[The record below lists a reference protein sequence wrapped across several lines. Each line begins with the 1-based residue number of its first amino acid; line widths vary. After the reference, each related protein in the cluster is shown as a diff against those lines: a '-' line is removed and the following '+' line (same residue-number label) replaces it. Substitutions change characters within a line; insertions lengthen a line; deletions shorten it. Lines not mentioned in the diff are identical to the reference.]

1 VAGKDELKVRI
12 GLPWFSRLAGR
23 LFSDVAWHT
32 EVIGRENVP
41 VTGGVLL
48 AANHSSV
55 LDGPVVVGVAPRGVQ
70 FLIKEEM
77 YKGPLGTFLRRSN
90 QISVDRDGGRQALA
104 IARKVLLG
112 GGCVG
117 VFPEGNRGR
126 GDAAAARAGVAWLAL
141 ATGATVVPVAVLGT
155 RRTGESVGH
164 LPRLRRRLVVEFGA
178 PITVTRA
185 EGVRSKVALEEANEV
200 LRDALASL
208 VAGAAARTGIELP
221 TDAPPRRDAG

>member
-1 VAGKDELKVRI
+1 MPARRELKIRI
-12 GLPWFSRLAGR
+12 GVPRFSRLAGR
-23 LFSDVAWHT
+23 LFSDLAWRT

-41 VTGGVLL
+41 KTGGVLL

-55 LDGPVVVGVAPRGVQ
+55 LDGPVVVGAAPRGVQ
-70 FLIKEEM
+70 FLVKEEM
-77 YKGPLGTFLRRSN
+77 FKGLLGTYLRHSN

-104 IARKVLLG
+104 VARRVLLG

-141 ATGATVVPVAVLGT
+141 ATGVPVVPVAVLGT

-164 LPRLRRRLVVEFGA
+164 LPRLRRRLVVAFGE
-178 PITVTRA
+178 PITVTRGD
-185 EGVRSKVALEEANEV
+185 GVRSKVALEEANEV
-200 LRDALASL
+200 LREALASL
-208 VAGAAARTGIELP
+208 VARSAARAGIELP
-221 TDAPPRRDAG
+221 TDAPLRPDAG

>member
-1 VAGKDELKVRI
+1 MPQGRELTVRI
-12 GLPWFSRLAGR
+12 GVPRFSRLAGR
-23 LFSDVAWHT
+23 LFSHVAWRT

-41 VTGGVLL
+41 KTGGVLL

-55 LDGPVVVGVAPRGVQ
+55 LDGPVVVGAAPRGVQ

-90 QISVDRDGGRQALA
+90 QISVDRDGGRQALVV
-104 IARKVLLG
+104 ARKVLLG

-141 ATGATVVPVAVLGT
+141 ATGAPVVPVAVLGT

-164 LPRLRRRLVVEFGA
+164 LPRLRRRLVVEFGE
-178 PITVTRA
+178 PITVARG
-185 EGVRSKVALEEANEV
+185 EGVRGKVALEEANEV
-200 LRDALASL
+200 LREALASL
-208 VAGAAARTGIELP
+208 VARAAARAGIELP
-221 TDAPPRRDAG
+221 TDAPLRPDAG